1 MIYTF
6 IAEHCSDLPVSVC
19 CRVMKVSTSGYYQRL
34 RVPVTPAER
43 AEAERANEVHDI
55 WKMSRHSYGMPRIRD
70 ELRLGRGEGCSR
82 TTVAHLMRTC
92 GAVGIHYPKRGGCT
106 RPGDG
111 DVSDDLVNRAFDPEG
126 PDRLWVMDVT
136 EHRTLTGKV
145 YLAIVL
151 DAWSR
156 MVVGWSIADH
166 MRAELVADAVQMA
179 VWRRRPPK
187 DQTVAHSDH
196 GGQYTSWLFGTRLRA
211 AGLLGSMG
219 TVGDCFDNSVAE
231 AFFSGLQRELLDQHQ
246 WATREDLALAMFDWI
261 ETWYNPRRRH
271 SYNGGYSPADFEQ
284 LNTPAAHA
292 A

>member
-1 MIYTF
+1 MIYAF

-34 RVPVTPAER
+34 REPVTAAER
-43 AEAERANEVHDI
+43 TEAERANTVHDI
-55 WKMSRHSYGMPRIRD
+55 WKMSRHSYGMPRIRN
-70 ELRLGRGEGCSR
+70 EFRLGRGEGCSR
-82 TTVAHLMRTC
+82 TTVARLMSTC
-92 GAVGIHYPKRGGCT
+92 GAVGVHYKRKGGCT

-136 EHRTLTGKV
+136 EHPTGTGRV
-145 YLAIVL
+145 YLAVVV

-156 MVVGWSIADH
+156 RVVGWSIADH

-179 VWRRRPPK
+179 TWRRQPPK
-187 DQTVAHSDH
+187 DQVIAHSDH
-196 GGQYTSWLFGTRLRA
+196 GGAYTSWLFGNRLRT

-219 TVGDCFDNSVAE
+219 TVGDCYDNSVAE
-231 AFFSGLQRELLDQHQ
+231 AFFSGLQRELLDQHH
-246 WATREDLALAMFDWI
+246 WDTREQLALALFDWI

-271 SYNGGYSPADFEQ
+271 SYNGGYSPADYER
-284 LNTPAAHA
+284 LNTPAQHA